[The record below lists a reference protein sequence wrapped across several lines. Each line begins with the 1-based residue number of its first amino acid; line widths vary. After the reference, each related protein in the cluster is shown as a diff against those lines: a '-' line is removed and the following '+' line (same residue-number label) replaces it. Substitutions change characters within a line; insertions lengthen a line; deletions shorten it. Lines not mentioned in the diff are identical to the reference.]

1 MDFKQRFETFLE
13 SDSLLE
19 YFVLAALAVALSFLV
34 HYIIFKILKLIDRK
48 SDAEL
53 WDAILSKGFQS
64 TRYFLLVIFL
74 FIAKGVFVDAVGD
87 RQTIISDILNISLIA
102 TFAWLLVSTVNI
114 IRASMLSR
122 YEIDVAN
129 NLHARKVHTQFKLL
143 GNILKFV
150 IVIIAIG
157 LALMTFDGIRQFGV
171 SLLASAGIAGIIL
184 GFAAQRLIAT
194 VLAGLQLAISQP
206 IRLDDVLIVEGEWGK
221 VEEMTLTYVVIAIWD
236 KRRLVVP
243 CTYFIEKPFQNWTR
257 VSSDLLGTVFIYTDY
272 RFPVDALREELKRV
286 VAESS
291 LWDEK
296 VAIIQVTD
304 SKEKTMELRVL
315 VSAKDAPTAWDLRV
329 EVREKLIAFI
339 QREYPEMLPVSRIE
353 MHGQS
358 QPSSD
363 IKKD

>member
-1 MDFKQRFETFLE
+1 MDLKQQFRTFFD
-13 SDSLLE
+13 SDSTFE
-19 YFVLAALAVALSFLV
+19 YIVLAGMAIALSFLV
-34 HYIIFKILKLIDRK
+34 HYVIFKILKLIDRK

-74 FIAKGVFVDAVGD
+74 FIAKGVFVDAEGD
-87 RQTIISDILNISLIA
+87 KESVISDILNISLIA

-114 IRASMLSR
+114 IRASMLSL
-122 YEIDVAN
+122 YDTNVAN
-129 NLHARKVHTQFKLL
+129 NLHARKVHTQFRLL

-184 GFAAQRLIAT
+184 GFAAQKLIAT

-206 IRLDDVLIVEGEWGK
+206 IRLDDVVIVEGEWGK

-243 CTYFIEKPFQNWTR
+243 STYFIEKPFQNWTR

-272 RFPVDALREELKRV
+272 RFPVDALREELKKI
-286 VAESS
+286 VAKSD

-296 VAIIQVTD
+296 VAIVQVTD
-304 SKEKTMELRVL
+304 SKERTMEMRVL
-315 VSAKDAPTAWDLRV
+315 VSAKDSPTAWDLRV
-329 EVREKLIAFI
+329 EVREKLIGFI

-353 MHGQS
+353 IQGQS
-358 QPSSD
+358 HSPSET
-363 IKKD
+363 

>member
-1 MDFKQRFETFLE
+1 MDLNQQFRTFLE
-13 SDSLLE
+13 SDSTFE
-19 YFVLAALAVALSFLV
+19 YIVLAALAVALSFLV

-64 TRYFLLVIFL
+64 TRYFLVVIFL
-74 FIAKGVFVDAVGD
+74 FITKSVFVNDQGETEGLI
-87 RQTIISDILNISLIA
+87 QQILSISLIA
-102 TFAWLLVSTVNI
+102 TFAWLLVSTVNV
-114 IRASMLSR
+114 IRASLLSR
-122 YEIDVAN
+122 YDVGEEN
-129 NLHARKVHTQFKLL
+129 NLRARKVHTQFKLL

-157 LALMTFDGIRQFGV
+157 LALMTFESIRKFGV

-206 IRLDDVLIVEGEWGK
+206 IRLDDVVIVEGEWGK
-221 VEEMTLTYVVIAIWD
+221 VEEMTLTFVVIAIWD

-243 CTYFIEKPFQNWTR
+243 STYFIEKPFQNWTR
-257 VSSDLLGTVFIYTDY
+257 VSSDLLGTVFIHTDY

-286 VAESS
+286 VEQSK
-291 LWDEK
+291 LWDQK
-296 VAIIQVTD
+296 VAIVQVT
-304 SKEKTMELRVL
+304 EANQKTMEMRVL
-315 VSAKDAPTAWDLRV
+315 VSSKDAPTGWDLRV

-339 QREYPEMLPVSRIE
+339 QREYPEMLPVSRVSFDE
-353 MHGQS
+353 KEL
-358 QPSSD
+358 
-363 IKKD
+363 KK

>member
-1 MDFKQRFETFLE
+1 MDVQEHFRKFLE
-13 SDSLLE
+13 NDSTLE
-19 YFVLAALAVALSFLV
+19 YFVLAALAVVLSFLV

-74 FIAKGVFVDAVGD
+74 FIAKGIFVNAHGE
-87 RQTIISDILNISLIA
+87 REAIISDILNISLIA

-114 IRASMLSR
+114 IRASMLGR
-122 YEIDVAN
+122 YEIDVAD
-129 NLHARKVHTQFKLL
+129 NLHARKVHTQFRLL

-150 IVIIAIG
+150 IVVIAIG
-157 LALMTFDGIRQFGV
+157 LALMTFDGIRKFGV

-184 GFAAQRLIAT
+184 GFAAQKLIAT

-206 IRLDDVLIVEGEWGK
+206 IRLDDVVIVEGEWGK

-243 CTYFIEKPFQNWTR
+243 STYFIEKPFQNWTR
-257 VSSDLLGTVFIYTDY
+257 VSSDLLGTVFIHTDY

-286 VAESS
+286 VEESK
-291 LWDEK
+291 LWDQK
-296 VAIIQVTD
+296 VAIIQVT
-304 SKEKTMELRVL
+304 EANQKTMEMRVL
-315 VSAKDAPTAWDLRV
+315 VSSKDAPTGWDLRV

-339 QREYPEMLPVSRIE
+339 QREYPEMLPHSRVE
-353 MHGQS
+353 LKGGKS
-358 QPSSD
+358 EV
-363 IKKD
+363 